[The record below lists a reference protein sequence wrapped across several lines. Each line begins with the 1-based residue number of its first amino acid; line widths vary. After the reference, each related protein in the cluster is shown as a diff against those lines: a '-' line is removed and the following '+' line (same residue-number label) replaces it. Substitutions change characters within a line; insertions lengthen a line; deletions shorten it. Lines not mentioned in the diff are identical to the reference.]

1 MARVLIADPLSESA
15 IQKMKDAG
23 LELVLRDKET
33 DAPMEKQ
40 ILGFDGVVI
49 RSATKMTREVIA
61 AADKLKVIVRAGVGL
76 DNVDQEAAK
85 EHGVKVLNT
94 PEAPSVSVAEMAF
107 ALMFG
112 LARQISFA
120 DNGMK
125 DEKWLKKQIKG
136 IELWKKKLGVIG
148 FGRIGREIAKRGAA
162 FDMDVLIVKKDKP
175 GREEAVKELGARQV
189 PFDELI
195 EQADYITLNVPMVPE
210 TEGMIGEEELKR
222 MKETAFLI
230 NTARG
235 GIVDEQALL
244 KALNEGWIAGAALD
258 VYTSEPPTDWN
269 LAKHPKIV
277 ATPHL
282 ASSTQEAQVRVGE
295 LTADKII
302 EELA

>member
-1 MARVLIADPLSESA
+1 MAKILIADPLAESA
-15 IQKMKDAG
+15 VQKIKDAG

-33 DAPMEKQ
+33 DGPIEKQ
-40 ILGFDGVVI
+40 IVGFDGVVI

-94 PEAPSVSVAEMAF
+94 PEAPSVSVAEMVF

-125 DEKWLKKQIKG
+125 GEKWLKKQING
-136 IELWKKKLGVIG
+136 VELWQKKLGVIG
-148 FGRIGREIAKRGAA
+148 FGRIGKEIAKRGVA
-162 FDMDVLIVKKDKP
+162 FGMDVLIVKKDKP

-189 PFDELI
+189 PFDEII
-195 EQADYITLNVPMVPE
+195 EQADYITLNVPMAPE
-210 TEGMIGEEELKR
+210 TKGMIGEAELKR

-235 GIVDEQALL
+235 GVVDEQALL

-258 VYTSEPPTDWN
+258 VFTSEPPTEWE
-269 LAKHPKIV
+269 LAKHPKLV

-282 ASSTQEAQVRVGE
+282 ASSTEEAQVRVGE

-302 EELA
+302 KELA

>member
-1 MARVLIADPLSESA
+1 MAKVLIADPLAESA
-15 IQKMKDAG
+15 VQKMKDAG
-23 LELVLRDKET
+23 LEIILRDKET
-33 DAPMEKQ
+33 DGPIEQQ

-94 PEAPSVSVAEMAF
+94 PEAPSVSVAEMVF

-125 DEKWLKKQIKG
+125 GEKWLKKQIKG
-136 IELWKKKLGVIG
+136 IELWQKKLGVIG
-148 FGRIGREIAKRGAA
+148 FGRIGKEIAKRGVA

-175 GREEAVKELGARQV
+175 GREEAVRELGARQV
-189 PFDELI
+189 PFDEII
-195 EQADYITLNVPMVPE
+195 EQADYITLNVPMAPE

-222 MKETAFLI
+222 MKETTFLI

-235 GIVDEQALL
+235 GVVDEQALL

-258 VYTSEPPTDWN
+258 VYTSEPPTDWQ

-282 ASSTQEAQVRVGE
+282 ASSTKEAQVRVGE

-302 EELA
+302 QELA

>member
-1 MARVLIADPLSESA
+1 
-15 IQKMKDAG
+15 
-23 LELVLRDKET
+23 
-33 DAPMEKQ
+33 
-40 ILGFDGVVI
+40 
-49 RSATKMTREVIA
+49 
-61 AADKLKVIVRAGVGL
+61 LKVIVRAGVGL

-94 PEAPSVSVAEMAF
+94 PEAPSVSVAEMVF
-107 ALMFG
+107 ALMFD

-120 DNGMK
+120 DSGMK
-125 DEKWLKKQIKG
+125 GEKWLKKQINST
-136 IELWKKKLGVIG
+136 ELWNKKLGVIG
-148 FGRIGREIAKRGAA
+148 FGRIGKEIAKRGAA

-189 PFDELI
+189 PLDELI
-195 EQADYITLNVPMVPE
+195 EQSDYITLNVPMTPE
-210 TEGMIGEEELKR
+210 TKGMIGEGELKR

-235 GIVDEQALL
+235 GVVDEQVLL

-258 VYTSEPPTDWN
+258 VYTSEPPTDWK

-282 ASSTQEAQVRVGE
+282 ASSTKEAQVRVGE

-302 EELA
+302 QELA